1 MYQYNNPH
9 PQGKR
14 TTDCLKRAITLA
26 TGKPYLKVKKELND
40 LKKITGC
47 KAFNEN
53 KNWKEYVKRQPWEK
67 LSFPAEAG
75 KPRMNGQRFCD
86 QFKTG
91 SYILRMAG
99 HLTAV
104 INGVINDIWDCS
116 EKCVYNAWKVS

>member
-53 KNWKEYVKRQPWEK
+53 KT
-67 LSFPAEAG
+67 G
-75 KPRMNGQRFCD
+75 KNMSKGNPGKNYHFQLK
-86 QFKTG
+86 QE
-91 SYILRMAG
+91 SQ
-99 HLTAV
+99 
-104 INGVINDIWDCS
+104 
-116 EKCVYNAWKVS
+116 E